1 MFWFLLILLIFLLV
15 FTAISFFLGRI
26 MINYIMQGKRKTY
39 EIIRSQDAAY
49 AEGFDDYENLWER
62 HPFTLPTENAEIS
75 GEYILN
81 PNHTGRVNRVAVICH
96 GHTVLRASDFKY
108 ARMFYRLGY
117 HIVIFDERYFG
128 ESRAK
133 YCTLGMMESKD
144 IAAIIEYT
152 RKIFG
157 ENAFIALHG
166 ESMGAASELLALRY
180 TGVDLVIADCPFAR
194 SSTQLANV
202 AKHRVGIMGKPAMVF
217 ARLIGIVRAG
227 YDFNKVNPIEA
238 VENSNVPICFIH
250 GLEDKYIPY
259 SHSEDMYKVSKN
271 PLSEIHLFPG
281 ATHAKSVAVDFDGY
295 VKILNDFV
303 GKVEKESAKI
313 QTLL

>member
-1 MFWFLLILLIFLLV
+1 MFWFLLILLILLFV
-15 FTAISFFLGRI
+15 FTLVSFFLGRI

-39 EIIRSQDAAY
+39 EIIRGQDAAY
-49 AEGFDDYENLWER
+49 AEGFDDYENLWDR
-62 HPFTLPTENAEIS
+62 HPFILPTENAEIS

-81 PNHTGRVNRVAVICH
+81 PNHTEGVNKVAVICH

-128 ESRAK
+128 ESKAK
-133 YCTLGMMESKD
+133 YCTLGMMESRD
-144 IAAIIEYT
+144 IAAVIGYARE
-152 RKIFG
+152 IFG
-157 ENAFIALHG
+157 EDAFIALHG
-166 ESMGAASELLALRY
+166 ESMGAASELLALKY
-180 TGVDLVIADCPFAR
+180 TDVDLVIADCPFAR

-202 AKHRVGIMGKPAMVF
+202 AKNRVGIMGKPAMFF
-217 ARLIGIVRAG
+217 ARLIGIARAG

-238 VENSNVPICFIH
+238 VADSNVPICYIH
-250 GLEDKYIPY
+250 GLEDKYIPCI
-259 SHSEDMYKVSKN
+259 HSEDMFAVTKN
-271 PLSEIHLFPG
+271 PLSEIHLVPE
-281 ATHAKSVAVDFDGY
+281 ARHALSVAVDFEGY

-303 GKVEKESAKI
+303 RKVEKESAKI